1 MHLRAP
7 TPQRHIPTFNEGT
20 YTILNVSPKWLRG
33 NYKSGKLYTSICIR
47 TLVMQ
52 VILWC
57 YWELD
62 VPFIAVIIK
71 LVWFILPTDGL
82 QVQ

>member
-1 MHLRAP
+1 MAARK
-7 TPQRHIPTFNEGT
+7 I
-20 YTILNVSPKWLRG
+20 
-33 NYKSGKLYTSICIR
+33 KSGNLYTSICIR
-47 TLVMQ
+47 TLVML

-71 LVWFILPTDGL
+71 LVWFTLPIDGL
-82 QVQ
+82 QV

>member
-1 MHLRAP
+1 
-7 TPQRHIPTFNEGT
+7 
-20 YTILNVSPKWLRG
+20 
-33 NYKSGKLYTSICIR
+33 
-47 TLVMQ
+47 MQ

-62 VPFIAVIIK
+62 VLFIAVIIK

>member
-1 MHLRAP
+1 ML
-7 TPQRHIPTFNEGT
+7 
-20 YTILNVSPKWLRG
+20 G